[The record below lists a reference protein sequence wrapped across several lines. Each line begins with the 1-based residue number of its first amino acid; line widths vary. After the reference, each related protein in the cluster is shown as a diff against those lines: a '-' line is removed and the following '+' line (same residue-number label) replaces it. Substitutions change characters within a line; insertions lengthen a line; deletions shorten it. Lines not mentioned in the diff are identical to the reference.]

1 MGLYCKCVTMMIYS
15 LENDG
20 HMNFYSVNDR
30 CCDFVLTE
38 IANHL
43 NLKGK
48 EIILDG
54 NPLAEL
60 I

>member
-1 MGLYCKCVTMMIYS
+1 
-15 LENDG
+15 
-20 HMNFYSVNDR
+20 MNFYSVNDR

-54 NPLAEL
+54 NESKNSFDYSRFSG
-60 I
+60 